1 MGNMPDIVLDP
12 SSIDNRIFIYTD
24 REGGASVSGVPTYRE
39 AQYMQQGDSFFH
51 DAATGVEALLLAL
64 VAEGVT
70 DRHALES
77 AVDTAL
83 ESISNDS

>member
-1 MGNMPDIVLDP
+1 
-12 SSIDNRIFIYTD
+12 
-24 REGGASVSGVPTYRE
+24 
-39 AQYMQQGDSFFH
+39 MQQGDSFFH

-83 ESISNDS
+83 ESISIDS